1 MKMMWTCPI
10 CKTTNGTYICTSCGF
25 DASMDYMHYRFLC
38 QLSESASKISKP
50 AQHGNNVLMTGTIV
64 NPKVEEK
71 RSNAGAGSFK
81 SSTVKNGFRVTV
93 QNDFLSEEEKR
104 EPEEI
109 TSEMIKAKKV
119 KKQKKEIDSESS
131 GKYQRV
137 FNDKLESE
145 SEWALTVIDEKGK
158 RTKSKIIDL
167 IICMALL
174 GIGIWLAPMFII
186 SIPCL
191 IAGVIGPFLIGE
203 MVFDE
208 WMKESKKKL
217 LPEHDLDN
225 LMKHN
230 PDFARRLYYEKCPEK
245 YLLKY
250 MEKLNPEVVKE
261 IRASGK

>member
-64 NPKVEEK
+64 NPKEEEK

-191 IAGVIGPFLIGE
+191 IGGVIGPFLIGE

>member
-1 MKMMWTCPI
+1 MMWTCPK
-10 CKTTNGTYICTSCGF
+10 CKTTNDTYICTSCGF
-25 DASMDYMHYRFLC
+25 DVSRDYINSRFLC

-50 AQHGNNVLMTGTIV
+50 AQPGNNVLMTGTIV
-64 NPKVEEK
+64 TPKEEEK
-71 RSNAGAGSFK
+71 QSNVGAGSFK

-93 QNDFLSEEEKR
+93 QNNFLSEEEKR
-104 EPEEI
+104 EQEEI
-109 TSEMIKAKKV
+109 TSETIEAKKV

-131 GKYQRV
+131 GKYQRF

-145 SEWALTVIDEKGK
+145 SEWALTVINEKGK
-158 RTKSKIIDL
+158 RTKDKIIYL

-186 SIPCL
+186 SVPCL
-191 IAGVIGPFLIGE
+191 IAGVIGSFHIRE

-217 LPEHDLDN
+217 LPEHNLDN

-261 IRASGK
+261 IRDSGK